1 MVLEREYP
9 EDERV
14 TKEIDT
20 LQSNGHSVILACF
33 TEKNRT
39 KREKIGEIEIIRKPI
54 SAFIKKTSVGALKAP
69 LYFSYW
75 SRFIK
80 DILKSENIDA
90 IHIHDLPLAKVG
102 YKLSKKYNKKFVLDL
117 HENWP
122 VLLELSPH
130 THTFLG
136 RILSSTRQWLKY
148 EKKYVSY
155 AEGLIVVA
163 EEMRKRLLTKGI
175 SNNNIAVVP
184 NTSSVK
190 IFNDFKNIS
199 PDSNFITMYYA
210 GGINEHRG
218 LNIVLDGLSKMKL
231 PDNFRFWIIGK
242 GKSEPALKKM
252 VKELRLEKHVIFMGW
267 KTHTEILEMLFKSD
281 IAVIP
286 HLKNEHTDNTSPNK
300 IFHYMLAAKPIL
312 SSDCNYLKNLINETK
327 AGLIYSDKNSNEF
340 GRKLIQL
347 INDKNLRME
356 LGKNGL
362 KAAKEKYNWANT
374 SLPLIEL
381 YKNINE

>member
-14 TKEIDT
+14 TKEIET
-20 LQSNGHSVILACF
+20 LQANGHKVILACF
-33 TEKNRT
+33 TEKNR
-39 KREKIGEIEIIRKPI
+39 KRRERIGEIEIVRKPI
-54 SAFIKKTSVGALKAP
+54 SVFIKKTSVGALKAP
-69 LYFSYW
+69 FYFSFW
-75 SRFIK
+75 SDFIK
-80 DILKSENIDA
+80 DILKSDNIDA
-90 IHIHDLPLAKVG
+90 LHIHDLPLAKVG
-102 YKLSKKYNKKFVLDL
+102 YKLGLKYNKKFVLDL

-136 RILSSTRQWLKY
+136 KILSSTRQWLKY
-148 EKKYVSY
+148 EKKYASL
-155 AEGLIVVA
+155 ANGLIVVA
-163 EEMRKRLLTKGI
+163 DEMRNRLLSKGI
-175 SNNNIAVVP
+175 SNKNIAVVP
-184 NTSSVK
+184 NTSPTK
-190 IFNDFKNIS
+190 TFTDFKNVS
-199 PDSNFITMYYA
+199 PDTNFITLYYA

-218 LNIVLDGLSKMKL
+218 LNIVLEGLSKITL

-242 GKSEPALKKM
+242 GKNEPFLKNM
-252 VKELRLEKHVIFMGW
+252 VKELNLEKYVIFCGW
-267 KTHTEILEMLFKSD
+267 KTHSEVLEMLFKSD

-312 SSDCNYLKNLINETK
+312 SSDCVYLKNLIIETN
-327 AGLIYSDKNSNEF
+327 AGLIYPDTNSNEF
-340 GRKLIQL
+340 GQKLIQL
-347 INDKNLRME
+347 INDNKLRIE

-381 YKNINE
+381 YKNLN